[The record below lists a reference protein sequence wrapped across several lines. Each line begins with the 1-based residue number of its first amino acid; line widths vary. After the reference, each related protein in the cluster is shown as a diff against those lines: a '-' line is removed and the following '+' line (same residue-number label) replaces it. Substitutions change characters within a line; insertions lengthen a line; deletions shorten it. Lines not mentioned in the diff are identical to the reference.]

1 MALVPF
7 SYARKA
13 ILQVVTSIDEDKL
26 DFVPAGF
33 ANSIRWN
40 VGHLLVIADRNL
52 RHAAN
57 YQPVVPDHYTSF
69 FDMGTAP
76 AQWTDEPPSTADLIK
91 YAEAQ
96 LEAVERISANGC
108 DLPLAKTF
116 NLRGTTFTTLSDLL
130 GFLSYHEGLHLGA
143 CKLIKKNAGA

>member
-1 MALVPF
+1 MAFVPF

-13 ILQVVTSIDEDKL
+13 ILQVVTSIDEEKL
-26 DFVPAGF
+26 DVIPPGF

-40 VGHLLVIADRNL
+40 VGHLLVVADRIL

-57 YQPVVPDHYTSF
+57 YQAVVPDHYTSF
-69 FDMGTAP
+69 FDMGTSP
-76 AQWTDEPPSTADLIK
+76 AQWSEEPPSLAEIVR

-96 LEAVERISANGC
+96 LEAVQRLSDNGC

-116 NLRGTTFTTLSDLL
+116 DLRGTTFTTLSDLL

-143 CKLIKKNAGA
+143 CKLIKKHAGA